1 MGLKLGLG
9 YSLTEINLEYITGL
23 ELKVMWILQKRLFLW
38 RQRQLSEIFTDL
50 SSFHVQIYLNDGEV
64 VKRLNGAWH
73 LFCLQTNKNV
83 QPII

>member
-9 YSLTEINLEYITGL
+9 YSLTDINLEYITGL

-50 SSFHVQIYLNDGEV
+50 SSFHVQSYLNDGEV

-83 QPII
+83 QPIN